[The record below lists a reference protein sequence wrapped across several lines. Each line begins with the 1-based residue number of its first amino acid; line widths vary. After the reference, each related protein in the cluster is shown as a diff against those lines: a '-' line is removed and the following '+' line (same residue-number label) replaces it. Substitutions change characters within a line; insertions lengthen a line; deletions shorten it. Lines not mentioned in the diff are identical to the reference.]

1 MTADLGNG
9 AAIARLLG
17 DDGTQVL
24 GHLYQW
30 ESDDLGILWIGE
42 DREISF
48 VDRALCVEI
57 LARARAVDSAELVE
71 FLGALPVK
79 AS

>member
-1 MTADLGNG
+1 VKADLGNG

-17 DDGTQVL
+17 EDGTRVV

-30 ESDDLGILWIGE
+30 DSGDLGILWTGD

-48 VDRALCVEI
+48 VDRVLDVDI
-57 LARARAVDSAELVE
+57 LDRARAVDSAELVE
-71 FLGALPVK
+71 FLEGLPVR
-79 AS
+79 AL